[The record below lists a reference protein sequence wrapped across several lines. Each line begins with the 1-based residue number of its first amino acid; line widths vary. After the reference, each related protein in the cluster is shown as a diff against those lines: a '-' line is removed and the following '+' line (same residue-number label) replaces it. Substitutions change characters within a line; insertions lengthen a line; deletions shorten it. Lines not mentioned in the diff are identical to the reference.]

1 MNKFLFWIFT
11 IILGFVSPLISF
23 GLIFLHYLPE
33 VLQDFSQSNSN
44 KFDNNQDS
52 KFDYGKSQSSQM
64 NSFSKDTLEE
74 SR

>member
-44 KFDNNQDS
+44 EFDNNQDS